1 MKKLNLVL
9 VTAIS
14 AAALAACGGGSSG
27 TASTGASASA
37 RLLGVVAVPNV
48 TSATKSFTYDGG
60 QVVDGR
66 FYLTDRNN
74 KGVDVYDTTYL
85 TFLGTAQGS
94 GATAFTGQ
102 AFNADGTAN
111 NDQTGPNSLQKIP
124 GTNKLY
130 VTDVNSVKVVDTTT
144 LQVIKVIPIKDA
156 NGAFTGNRTDGSCL
170 DAVDHIFMGMNR
182 TDNFITWINTDT
194 DTVIARYDYDQSIA
208 PQGLEVCSY
217 VPSLGKFFVNNDGN
231 NNNLNGQL
239 DSFSL
244 ASVVAKSPILDTP
257 IPLGDCNPN
266 GLAVGPNNQAIV
278 ACDPSAQGVEGK
290 PLISLIVDLATR
302 KIATTLPF
310 GGSDLASYDPVTN
323 RYFLGSRNW
332 QTGGVYSSKLPKN
345 PSIGIIDAGSLTAV
359 PKVLPPVAA
368 GKGAHTAVVD
378 SANGRVYVPFTPTA
392 GSTDFANGGVA
403 IYSTN

>member
-14 AAALAACGGGSSG
+14 AATLAACGGGSSG
-27 TASTGASASA
+27 TASTGTGTSVAASA
-37 RLLGVVAVPNV
+37 RLLGTLAVPNV

-60 QVVDGR
+60 QVTDGR

-85 TFLGTAQGS
+85 TLLTTIQGS

-102 AFNADGTAN
+102 AFNPDGTAN
-111 NDQTGPNSLQKIP
+111 NDKTGPNSLQKIP

-130 VTDVNSVKVVDTTT
+130 VTDVNSVKVVDTSTF
-144 LQVIKVIPIKDA
+144 QVIKVIPITDA
-156 NGAFTGNRTDGSCL
+156 TGAFTGNRTDGSCL
-170 DAVDHIFMGMNR
+170 DAQDHLFMGMNS
-182 TDNFITWINTDT
+182 TDNFITWIDTNTDT
-194 DTVIARYDYDQSIA
+194 VVARYDYDQSIA

-217 VPSLGKFFVNNDGN
+217 VSSLGKFFVNNDGN

-244 ASVVAKSPILDTP
+244 ASVVAKSPMLDTP

-266 GLAVGPNNQAIV
+266 GLAVGPNNEALV
-278 ACDPSAQGVEGK
+278 ACDPSAEGIDGK
-290 PLISLIVDLATR
+290 PLISLIVDLAAR
-302 KIATTLPF
+302 KVAYTVPF

-332 QTGGVYSSKLPKN
+332 QKGGIVASTLPKN
-345 PSIGIIDAGSLTAV
+345 PSLGIIDAAAHKALT
-359 PKVLPPVAA
+359 PVAA

-378 SANGRVYVPFTPTA
+378 SANGRVYVPFTPTS
-392 GSTDFANGGVA
+392 GSTDFAAGGVA
-403 IYSTN
+403 VYSTN